1 MAGCQTVIQAVKS
14 VLVEYT
20 EFHYT
25 STAPADTKFVPLQ
38 FGYLPEGLDEIERE
52 ENEDSIDLLYMD
64 ETTGQYFNIY
74 QKMLIEDTDSTYGI
88 DTENAETEI
97 IWIVGESIFLVEKD
111 GRFYFDWL
119 HDVYHISGQTNL
131 SKKELTVILAQIT
144 F

>member
-1 MAGCQTVIQAVKS
+1 MIAWPYTFVKLIFR
-14 VLVEYT
+14 VYN
-20 EFHYT
+20 
-25 STAPADTKFVPLQ
+25 
-38 FGYLPEGLDEIERE
+38 IE
-52 ENEDSIDLLYMD
+52 
-64 ETTGQYFNIY
+64 YFNIY